1 VLRSFLKSL
10 PTAVDFS
17 ERAKPGDS
25 VEFASAHELAEQ
37 ARDLIN
43 KAKAQGR
50 TLSEVDA
57 VSQLTAAG

>member
-1 VLRSFLKSL
+1 
-10 PTAVDFS
+10 
-17 ERAKPGDS
+17 